1 MKQSDSPKPF
11 GYIYRIFHESMM
23 HRDSDGNYYQPCY
36 VGRTEES
43 IHKRFLGHKRD
54 ARSVRGSTS
63 GGDGKLH
70 SKMWAENCVG
80 FKVEELAIAYSPQEL
95 AKLEAHYIKH
105 HDSIRKGWNKITASQ
120 TTRSR
125 GESVLIVIDG
135 KKRKFESLAQMCRQ
149 LEISNT
155 SLNHWIKKKELSLS
169 DAVLKAIDGEKKQE
183 IKDSIQIEVF
193 KRTYESFNAIARDKK
208 INKQNLTALT
218 IRRRVSEGMSIE
230 EALSAP
236 KLRNYENIEITLPN
250 HEVKSYKTL
259 QEAHND
265 FVALGL
271 EVAPYSTVVSFL
283 KKGQTLEQA
292 FGFSKRPW
300 ELSYEKFDELVLNH
314 GYAYEGEKS
323 KFSDPIVVEHEKK
336 IYTSVKLFAKTYGLD
351 YSNISKKINLGWT
364 VEKILK
370 KSGHIK

>member
-70 SKMWAENCVG
+70 SKMWAENCIG

-135 KKRKFESLAQMCRQ
+135 KKMKFESSTATPSSR
-149 LEISNT
+149 ISLRCPFFLFPFVPFLLPAMT
-155 SLNHWIKKKELSLS
+155 HPLFKSFCPSLCATFSGG
-169 DAVLKAIDGEKKQE
+169 VLPVIRE
-183 IKDSIQIEVF
+183 
-193 KRTYESFNAIARDKK
+193 
-208 INKQNLTALT
+208 TAWC
-218 IRRRVSEGMSIE
+218 
-230 EALSAP
+230 P
-236 KLRNYENIEITLPN
+236 
-250 HEVKSYKTL
+250 
-259 QEAHND
+259 
-265 FVALGL
+265 
-271 EVAPYSTVVSFL
+271 
-283 KKGQTLEQA
+283 
-292 FGFSKRPW
+292 
-300 ELSYEKFDELVLNH
+300 
-314 GYAYEGEKS
+314 
-323 KFSDPIVVEHEKK
+323 
-336 IYTSVKLFAKTYGLD
+336 
-351 YSNISKKINLGWT
+351 
-364 VEKILK
+364 
-370 KSGHIK
+370 

>member
-70 SKMWAENCVG
+70 SKMWAENCIG

-155 SLNHWIKKKELSLS
+155 SLNHWIKKK
-169 DAVLKAIDGEKKQE
+169 
-183 IKDSIQIEVF
+183 
-193 KRTYESFNAIARDKK
+193 
-208 INKQNLTALT
+208 
-218 IRRRVSEGMSIE
+218 
-230 EALSAP
+230 
-236 KLRNYENIEITLPN
+236 
-250 HEVKSYKTL
+250 
-259 QEAHND
+259 
-265 FVALGL
+265 
-271 EVAPYSTVVSFL
+271 
-283 KKGQTLEQA
+283 
-292 FGFSKRPW
+292 
-300 ELSYEKFDELVLNH
+300 
-314 GYAYEGEKS
+314 
-323 KFSDPIVVEHEKK
+323 
-336 IYTSVKLFAKTYGLD
+336 
-351 YSNISKKINLGWT
+351 
-364 VEKILK
+364 
-370 KSGHIK
+370 